1 MAIPFHPDFISRIS
15 NDAFLPDNFLE
26 SLETVSPT
34 SIRKHPIKQNQ
45 VFIGE
50 ESIPWCSNAFYL
62 PERPLF
68 TLDPLFHAGSYY
80 PQEAGSMLLDSVLR
94 SIEIP
99 ESPKIL
105 DLCAAPGGK
114 STLVA
119 SFLNGKGMLVS
130 NEVINQRAKILKET
144 ISKWGY
150 TNCIVTNNDPSDF
163 ERLPSFF
170 DVTIIDAPCSGEGM
184 FRKDPNARTEWSSE
198 NVTLCAGRQKRI
210 IADSWDSLK
219 NEGYLIYST
228 CTFNEHENEQTI
240 TWILEEFN
248 AELITIDLPETF
260 TIGRNG
266 IGAYGIP
273 GTSKTEGFYLAVVRK
288 REESSAIKSTKNNSS
303 LTRQKEL
310 FDMDRFARLT
320 ECSIFNWNDN
330 LLAVPNQLESE
341 FLFIQSQMH
350 IIKWGTNLGEI
361 ARKGIIP
368 NQDLALN
375 PSLLSFPNRI
385 EVSKQEALEYLHGD
399 TFKLEGSQGFQLMTH
414 QQEPLGWIKHL
425 GNRFNN
431 LYPKE
436 WRIRMNVK

>member
-1 MAIPFHPDFISRIS
+1 MSIPFHSDFIHRVQHDS
-15 NDAFLPDNFLE
+15 FLPSNFLE
-26 SLETVSPT
+26 VLDSVSPT
-34 SIRKHPIKQNQ
+34 SIRKHPRKTPTHFEN
-45 VFIGE
+45 E
-50 ESIPWCSNAFYL
+50 TPIPWCENGFYL
-62 PERPLF
+62 AERPLF

-80 PQEAGSMLLDSVLR
+80 PQEAGSMLLDTVLKA
-94 SIEIP
+94 IDLP
-99 ESPKIL
+99 LAPKIL

-163 ERLPSFF
+163 ERLTSFF

-184 FRKDPNARTEWSSE
+184 FRKDPNARTEWSTE
-198 NVTLCAGRQKRI
+198 NVELCAGRQKRI
-210 IADSWDSLK
+210 IADSWNTLK
-219 NEGYLIYST
+219 NGGYLIYST
-228 CTFNEHENEQTI
+228 CTFNEQENEQTI
-240 TWILEEFN
+240 SWILEEFD
-248 AELITIDLPETF
+248 AELVELKLPKTF
-260 TIGRNG
+260 TVGRNG

-273 GTSKTEGFYLAVVRK
+273 GTSKTEGFYLAVVQK
-288 REESSAIKSTKNNSS
+288 KEDSDSIKSTKNNSS
-303 LTRQKEL
+303 LSRQKEL
-310 FDMDRFARLT
+310 FDVEQFATLS

-330 LLAVPNQLESE
+330 LLAVPKELESE

-368 NQDLALN
+368 HQDLALN
-375 PSLLSFPNRI
+375 PSLISFPNRI

-399 TFKLEGSQGFQLMTH
+399 TFKLEGSQGFQLITQ